1 MKLSFRWLK
10 FEQQE
15 QSACGTDKKNV
26 LPITNLMKKILLVE
40 DDPNLGLLLQDYL
53 QLKGKYEVILAQ
65 DGEEGLTLF
74 NKDKF
79 DLCILDVMMPKK
91 DGFSLGR
98 DIRKTDPVV
107 PIIFATAKT
116 MIEDKSEAF
125 TLGGDDYITKPFRIE
140 ELLLRINALL
150 KRVANQENKAV
161 EEQNKF
167 QIGDYFFDYTTQMI
181 RKDDVQQKVSTKE
194 AELLRLLCLRKNN
207 VLTREEA
214 LLSIWHD
221 DNYFNG
227 RSMDVFLSKLRKY
240 LKDDPRVEI
249 INVHGKGYK
258 LVEN

>member
-1 MKLSFRWLK
+1 MFMTATLSSSDTLK
-10 FEQQE
+10 
-15 QSACGTDKKNV
+15 G
-26 LPITNLMKKILLVE
+26 KKILLVE
-40 DDPNLGLLLQDYL
+40 DDPNLGILLQDYL
-53 QLKGKYEVILAQ
+53 QLKGKYDVVLAR
-65 DGEEGLTLF
+65 DGEEGSKLF
-74 NKDKF
+74 SKDKY

-91 DGFSLGR
+91 DGFSLGKE
-98 DIRKTDPVV
+98 IRKANPVV

-150 KRVANQENKAV
+150 KRVSNQEKPS
-161 EEQNKF
+161 EEAEPDKF
-167 QIGDYFFDYTTQMI
+167 DIGSYQFDYTAQTI
-181 RKDDVQQKVSTKE
+181 RKEEFQQKLSTKE
-194 AELLRLLCLRKNN
+194 ADLLRLLCLKKNH

-240 LKDDPRVEI
+240 LKDDEKVEI

-258 LVEN
+258 LIVN